1 MVVKNKSKRITSGI
15 SQTGG
20 KYRLVNRLME
30 VTPYH
35 EFFLSMFTGAAHFEL
50 NKPRCR
56 YECWNDGESEIINY
70 LVQIWKHPKE
80 FDEMKQGVFGLVSQ
94 EICNRIVNGKLK
106 PKNDLERAYFF
117 YYLNKLTF
125 GGSIWKVRKKPP
137 SYSGLLPRVIPSAT
151 LHQYEINDIKEEFET
166 KSKGYCGLNQNRA
179 IPQSTFH
186 EKDIKDIK
194 ANFRG
199 VSPKASFR
207 GVFLPTVC
215 KEKSVEDAKAS
226 YIGIVSNSI
235 TGRNDL
241 PTTEKAKE
249 RFKNANAPY
258 AGIHNTRALG
268 SSANKRDLEK
278 TKQQFKDVNI
288 SYGGI
293 VNAGQGGKGASSA
306 WTVEKAKERFKSVA
320 YKGTNPK
327 TTRPFTNNDCG
338 LLSPINPEAIK
349 RLRYVNLT
357 AYDFR
362 KVYKMFYEAFY
373 VRKGLERECFI
384 YADPPFPGTE
394 KYYGDLFPPE
404 LHQDLLDLMLE
415 TPFNFMLSIGGECEF
430 YLEQLKDWNILP
442 VKVKYST
449 SANHQKDSQ
458 EFIITNYEIQEIA
471 KMIYPSNQKLMEKY
485 F

>member
-80 FDEMKQGVFGLVSQ
+80 FDDMKQGVFGLVSQ

-125 GGSIWKVRKKPP
+125 GGSIWKVRKNPETGG
-137 SYSGLLPRVIPSAT
+137 GLIKNRVLPNISKKIVA
-151 LHQYEINDIKEEFET
+151 DAKEEFET
-166 KSKGYCGLNQNRA
+166 KTKGYRGITLGSLGKPLQ
-179 IPQSTFH
+179 
-186 EKDIKDIK
+186 EKDIEEIK
-194 ANFRG
+194 AKFRG
-199 VSPKASFR
+199 VI
-207 GVFLPTVC
+207 LPTVC
-215 KEKSVEDAKAS
+215 KEKSVEEAKANYS
-226 YIGIVSNSI
+226 GIGSSAARTHTLDTPYI
-235 TGRNDL
+235 D
-241 PTTEKAKE
+241 KAKE
-249 RFKNANAPY
+249 RFKNVNAPY

-278 TKQQFKDVNI
+278 TKEQ
-288 SYGGI
+288 
-293 VNAGQGGKGASSA
+293 
-306 WTVEKAKERFKSVA
+306 FKSVA

>member
-1 MVVKNKSKRITSGI
+1 
-15 SQTGG
+15 
-20 KYRLVNRLME
+20 
-30 VTPYH
+30 
-35 EFFLSMFTGAAHFEL
+35 
-50 NKPRCR
+50 
-56 YECWNDGESEIINY
+56 
-70 LVQIWKHPKE
+70 
-80 FDEMKQGVFGLVSQ
+80 MKQGVFGLVSQ

-137 SYSGLLPRVIPSAT
+137 YGLIDTGEGKIPRKKE
-151 LHQYEINDIKEEFET
+151 LEKIKEEFET
-166 KSKGYCGLNQNRA
+166 KTKGYCGLNQNRA

-186 EKDIKDIK
+186 EKDIEDIK

-207 GVFLPTVC
+207 GVVLPTVC
-215 KEKSVEDAKAS
+215 KEKSVEDAKKDWNMKMEGANS
-226 YIGIVSNSI
+226 DGKAHYSGIGSSAARTHTLDTPYI
-235 TGRNDL
+235 
-241 PTTEKAKE
+241 EKAKD
-249 RFKNANAPY
+249 RFKNVNAPY

-278 TKQQFKDVNI
+278 TKEQFKERNV

-293 VNAGQGGKGASSA
+293 VNSGQGGKGASSS

-338 LLSPINPEAIK
+338 LLSPINPESIK

-415 TPFNFMLSIGGECEF
+415 TPFNFMLSIGGECEA
-430 YLEQLKDWNILP
+430 YLEQLSDWNILP

>member
-1 MVVKNKSKRITSGI
+1 MVVKSSRIKSGI

-20 KYRLVNRLME
+20 KFRLVNRLKE
-30 VTPYH
+30 LTPYH

-70 LVQIWKHPKE
+70 LVQIRMHPKE

-94 EICNRIVNGKLK
+94 EICNQIVNGKIT

-137 SYSGLLPRVIPSAT
+137 YQGVAVGNTSKLAGDAKKEFEWKTKGQGGLLHNNILPNISK
-151 LHQYEINDIKEEFET
+151 EIVEET
-166 KSKGYCGLNQNRA
+166 KAK
-179 IPQSTFH
+179 
-186 EKDIKDIK
+186 
-194 ANFRG
+194 FRG
-199 VSPKASFR
+199 IA
-207 GVFLPTVC
+207 LPTVC
-215 KEKSVEDAKAS
+215 KDKSVEEAKAS
-226 YIGIVSNSI
+226 YRGIVPKSGTIAQDYKGIQGIENYNYK
-235 TGRNDL
+235 TF
-241 PTTEKAKE
+241 EKVKE
-249 RFKNANAPY
+249 RFKEVNAPY
-258 AGIHNTRALG
+258 AGINNTRALG

-278 TKQQFKDVNI
+278 TKEQFNKINSTFRGVAT
-288 SYGGI
+288 
-293 VNAGQGGKGASSA
+293 AGSA
-306 WTVEKAKERFKSVA
+306 RKRDLEKVKERFKSVS

-338 LLSPINPEAIK
+338 LLSPIDKEAIK

-373 VRKGLERECFI
+373 VRKGLERECFV
-384 YADPPFPGTE
+384 YSDSPYPGTE
-394 KYYGDLFPPE
+394 KYYGDLFKSVD
-404 LHQDLLDLMLE
+404 HQDLIDIALE
-415 TPFNFMLSIGGECEF
+415 TPFNLMLSIGGECEA
-430 YLEQLKDWNILP
+430 YLEQLSDWNIVP

-458 EFIITNYEIQEIA
+458 EYIIMNYEIQSIA
-471 KMIYPSNQKLMEKY
+471 KMILPSNQKLMERY